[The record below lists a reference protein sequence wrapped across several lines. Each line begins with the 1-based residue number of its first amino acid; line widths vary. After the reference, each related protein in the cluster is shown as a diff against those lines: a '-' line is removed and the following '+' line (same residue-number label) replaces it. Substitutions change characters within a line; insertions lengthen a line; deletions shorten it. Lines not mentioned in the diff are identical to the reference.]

1 MDLETGLTFLREN
14 NLDISDGL
22 KLLNTIVGDPGSSSL
37 KSLGSISQ
45 LLGVGSLSLLGDTG
59 GVSAIKTLE
68 SPDLKAQLKKT
79 KKLLS
84 ELAELGAVYV
94 VFAVAELP
102 TISSEKRLRYRKVG
116 EREKARLISLLVRR
130 AWKIGF

>member
-22 KLLNTIVGDPGSSSL
+22 KLLNTIVGDTGSSSL
-37 KSLGSISQ
+37 KSLGNISQ

-68 SPDLKAQLKKT
+68 SPDLQA
-79 KKLLS
+79 
-84 ELAELGAVYV
+84 
-94 VFAVAELP
+94 
-102 TISSEKRLRYRKVG
+102 
-116 EREKARLISLLVRR
+116 
-130 AWKIGF
+130 